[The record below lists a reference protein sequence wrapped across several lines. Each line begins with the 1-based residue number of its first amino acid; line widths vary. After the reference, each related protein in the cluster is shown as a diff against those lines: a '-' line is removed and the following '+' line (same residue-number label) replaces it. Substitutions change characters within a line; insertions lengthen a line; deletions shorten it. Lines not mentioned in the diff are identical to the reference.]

1 MKYALI
7 YGTLSGLVIIA
18 TMMAGLLLTDG
29 EGFFSSIWFGYLV
42 MIVALSFIFV
52 GVKRYR
58 DVERGGIIKFLPAFV
73 MGLTIAAVAA
83 LAYVIVWETYLA
95 ATDYVFMDDYVAR
108 IRAAREAAGVP
119 ADAVAKEMAGY
130 ETMRVQYRNPLIRIP
145 MTFLEIFPV
154 GLLVALVS
162 AALLR
167 NPRLLPASR

>member
-29 EGFFSSIWFGYLV
+29 QGFFSSIWFGYLV
-42 MIVALSFIFV
+42 MLVALIFIFV

-58 DVERGGIIKFLPAFV
+58 DVERGGIIKFLPAFA
-73 MGLTIAAVAA
+73 MGLGIAAVAA

-95 ATDYVFMDDYVAR
+95 ATDYAFMDDYIAR

-119 ADAVAKEMAGY
+119 ADAIAKEMAGY
-130 ETMRVQYRNPLIRIP
+130 ETMRVQYRNPLLRIP
-145 MTFLEIFPV
+145 MTVLEIFPV

-167 NPRLLPASR
+167 NPRLLPATR